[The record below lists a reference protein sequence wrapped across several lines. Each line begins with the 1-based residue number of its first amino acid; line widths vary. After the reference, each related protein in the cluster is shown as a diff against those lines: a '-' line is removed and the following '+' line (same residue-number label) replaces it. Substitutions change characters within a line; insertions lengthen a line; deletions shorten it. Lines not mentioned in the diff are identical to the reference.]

1 MFTLHSSETEYYDYG
16 ITRTN
21 IANGTIT
28 VIRTEGNVIPDAV
41 NTWASLLVLTMQEWD
56 SDRPIAV
63 IHDLTHPNQGVTPY
77 VRQRT
82 IDVMKQIPENMIVYN
97 ALILPDT
104 FIRRIIDMFTRT
116 PIFQRENVHI
126 RIFGCQRTAQQWLEK
141 QLAKV

>member
-1 MFTLHSSETEYYDYG
+1 MFTLHSSETEYYNYG

-21 IANGTIT
+21 IANGTII
-28 VIRTEGNVIPDAV
+28 VIGTKGDMTPDAV

-56 SDRPIAV
+56 SKRPIAV

-82 IDVMKQIPENMIVYN
+82 IDVMKQIPDDMIIYN

-116 PIFQRENVHI
+116 PIFQRENFYL
-126 RIFGCQRTAQQWLEK
+126 RIFGCQRTAQQWLK
-141 QLAKV
+141 TQLANK